1 MKHILPMI
9 LLLCLLSG
17 ARAQDYHKVDSL
29 RRLLSTA
36 QHDTTRIAITFEL
49 SKEYLDN
56 EPDKAI
62 EYAQQMLAASEKI
75 HYITGLG
82 DAYSILGYAT
92 SGKGNNAQALEYYKK
107 SLLLRQQQ
115 GNKPK
120 IAATL
125 GNLGLLYTTIGDNN
139 QALTYQL
146 ASLKVNEELRDTAAL
161 AGTYL
166 NLGQLYSFL
175 GNEEQNFTYLQKALA
190 MNRQTGNKDWEAMNL
205 HNISAYYR
213 MKGQNDVAFRYRDT
227 VRTIFRQIGNKSGLA
242 RSYVTLGY
250 DLFGAGKHAEAIDST
265 LIGLS
270 LYRET
275 SDSNG
280 IAMTFDYLGL
290 YHTELHH
297 FDQAEMY
304 LTKALE
310 MYKAS
315 HALKGISDIY
325 FRLSNL
331 ESARGRYAQSLEYF
345 KRFISTR
352 DSLTNDENRNT
363 MMKQTIQYE
372 FSKKEE
378 QAKAEQEKKD
388 AVQTITRNAL
398 IAGLALMLIL
408 AVILYNRFRIKKIA
422 NIALEEKNQLILLEK
437 ANVERE
443 KANVEHEKQR
453 SDSLLLNILP
463 AEVAEEL
470 KEKGTADAKQFDEVT
485 VMFTDFKGFTHIS
498 EKLTPTELVTEI
510 DTCFKAFDTIITKHN
525 IEKIKTIGDS
535 YMCVGGLP
543 KANSSHAKD
552 VVQAAFEIQQFMKN
566 HLSERLASGKE
577 PFEMRIGIHTG
588 SVVAGI
594 VGLKKFAYDIWGDT
608 VNIASRMES
617 SGEEGKI
624 NISGATYQ
632 LVKNEV
638 TCVYRGKID
647 AKNKGEIDMYF
658 VQPTGVES

>member
-1 MKHILPMI
+1 MKHILLVI

-36 QHDTTRIAITFEL
+36 LHDTTRIAITFEL

-56 EPDKAI
+56 EPDKAM
-62 EYAQQMLAASEKI
+62 EYARQMLDASEKI
-75 HYITGLG
+75 NYITGLG
-82 DAYSILGYAT
+82 DAYSVLGYAS

-107 SLLLRQQQ
+107 SLFFRKQQN
-115 GNKPK
+115 NKSK
-120 IAATL
+120 ISAAL
-125 GNLGLLYTTIGDNN
+125 GNIGLLYTTIGDNN

-146 ASLKVNEELRDTAAL
+146 ASLKINEELRDTAAL
-161 AGTYL
+161 AGTYH
-166 NLGQLYSFL
+166 NLGQLYSSL
-175 GNEEQNFTYLQKALA
+175 GNEEENFKCLLKALA
-190 MNRQTGNKDWEAMNL
+190 MNRRVGNKEWEAINL

-213 MKGQNDVAFRYRDT
+213 LMGQNDIAFRYRDS
-227 VRTIFRQIGNKSGLA
+227 VRTLYRQIGNKSGIA

-250 DLFGAGKHAEAIDST
+250 DLFTAGKHTEGIDST

-270 LYRET
+270 LYREIG
-275 SDSNG
+275 DSNG
-280 IAMTFDYLGL
+280 IAMTYDYLGL
-290 YHTELHH
+290 YHTELRH
-297 FDQAEMY
+297 FEQAEMY

-310 MYKAS
+310 MNKAG
-315 HALKGISDIY
+315 HNLKGISDIY

-345 KRFISTR
+345 KRFISAR
-352 DSLTNDENRNT
+352 DSLTNNDNRNT

-398 IAGLALMLIL
+398 IAGIVLMLIL
-408 AVILYNRFRIKKIA
+408 AIILYNRFRIKKIA
-422 NIALEEKNQLILLEK
+422 NRALEEKNQLIVREK

-470 KEKGTADAKQFDEVT
+470 KEKGAADAKQFDEVT
-485 VMFTDFKGFTHIS
+485 VMFTDFKGFTRIS
-498 EKLTPTELVTEI
+498 ERLSPAELVTEI
-510 DTCFKAFDTIITKHN
+510 DTCFKAFDTIITKYSV
-525 IEKIKTIGDS
+525 EKIKTIGDS

-543 KANSSHAKD
+543 KANATHAHD
-552 VVQAAFEIQQFMKN
+552 VVRAALEMQEFMN
-566 HLSERLASGKE
+566 THLSERLASGKE
-577 PFEMRIGIHTG
+577 PFEMRIGIHSG

-624 NISGATYQ
+624 NISGATYE
-632 LVKNEV
+632 LIKNQF

-658 VQPTGVES
+658 VEKEC